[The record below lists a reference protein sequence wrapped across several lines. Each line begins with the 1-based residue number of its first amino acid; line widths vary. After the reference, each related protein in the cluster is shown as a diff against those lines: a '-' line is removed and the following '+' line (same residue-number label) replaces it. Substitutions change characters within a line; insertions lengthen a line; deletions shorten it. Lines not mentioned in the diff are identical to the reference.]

1 MADYYIR
8 RLDFPNRSV
17 KAATF
22 PNDDGTFDIYL
33 NTLYPESE
41 LRPALEHELR
51 HIELGHF
58 YSDKS
63 ILQKEREAD
72 GLPPEADGLPSEEDT
87 PRTIPLFS
95 SPEALAAWLLNR

>member
-8 RLDFPNRSV
+8 RLRFPNRSV

-33 NTLYPESE
+33 NTLYPEGE
-41 LRPALEHELR
+41 LRGALEHELR

-63 ILQKEREAD
+63 IRRKEREAD
-72 GLPPEADGLPSEEDT
+72 GLPPEDTEDSR
-87 PRTIPLFS
+87 PIPLFA
-95 SPEALAAWLLNR
+95 SPEALAAWLTKG